1 MFSRALLFLQVCCV
15 SKSSKLLM
23 ILSLPDFERMKELFD
38 LPWFCLPNE
47 TWKRNVSKNVFSF
60 IIWTHSDDQK
70 CVSLLI
76 KMLATLSLMSH
87 VPLFKGWVSR
97 PSHWS
102 IMSHS
107 GLWLVSHISLWPLIW
122 SVLSHCGLS
131 LVNCVP
137 VTRCHDA
144 NIYWCWMASNYKLD
158 SSSKN
163 SGIKDKSTN
172 FSS

>member
-1 MFSRALLFLQVCCV
+1 MFVRALLFLQVCCV

-87 VPLFKGWVSR
+87 VPLFKGWVGR

-102 IMSHS
+102 VMSHS
-107 GLWLVSHISLWPLIW
+107 
-122 SVLSHCGLS
+122 GLS

-163 SGIKDKSTN
+163 SGIKDKLTN
-172 FSS
+172 FQFLEKRL